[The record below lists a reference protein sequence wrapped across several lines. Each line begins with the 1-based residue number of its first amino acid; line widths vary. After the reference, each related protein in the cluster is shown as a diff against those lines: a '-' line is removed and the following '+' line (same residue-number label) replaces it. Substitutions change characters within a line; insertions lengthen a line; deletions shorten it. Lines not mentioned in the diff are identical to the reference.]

1 MPNLFI
7 NMLREWYEAKEL
19 KYIDITEISKLD
31 SSNIEYNIIYQAF
44 FSSKNYEFMTFNI
57 YLTES
62 LFVGIAI
69 ENYSRIANRIGVNS
83 PFKERVAGG
92 WEPPSDG
99 IDKRPDYSHFF
110 KSIEEISAGQI
121 AVVAFTS
128 PFVGLYS
135 AKLKTSELISEKSE
149 LKKDRASIKILPNFN
164 PLGVKHLVNY
174 KPWE

>member
-92 WEPPSDG
+92 WEPPADG

-110 KSIEEISAGQI
+110 KSIEEYELVIWRLLHSLVLLWDYI
-121 AVVAFTS
+121 TIHKKV
-128 PFVGLYS
+128 
-135 AKLKTSELISEKSE
+135 KLK
-149 LKKDRASIKILPNFN
+149 KID
-164 PLGVKHLVNY
+164 HR
-174 KPWE
+174 